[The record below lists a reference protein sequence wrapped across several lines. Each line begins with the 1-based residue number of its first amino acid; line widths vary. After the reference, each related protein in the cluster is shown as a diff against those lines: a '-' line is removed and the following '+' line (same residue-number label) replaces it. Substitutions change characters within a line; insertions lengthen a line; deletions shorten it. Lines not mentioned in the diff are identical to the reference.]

1 MIKIN
6 LLPAKVRQTKGVQ
19 RLTTY
24 AVLGGSALLIVLI
37 LLLLNLVALTKRT
50 EVKIARAEAAA
61 AQLGEVTHTVQTWEA
76 GEKYADRLR
85 GLIRRLLPA
94 QAVWISILD
103 ELASLGR
110 DDLWLLKLTL
120 VPAPAGA
127 PLRLELEGE
136 AYSKISVADF
146 LSALESS
153 ARFFDVQLE
162 ALTDTQA
169 EARTQVKFKILFSCR
184 NESAPGGNQP

>member
-61 AQLGEVTHTVQTWEA
+61 AQLGEVTRTVQAWEA

>member
-24 AVLGGSALLIVLI
+24 AVLGGSAVVIVLI

-50 EVKIARAEAAA
+50 QARIVKAEAEAA
-61 AQLGEVTHTVQTWEA
+61 QLTETTRTVQGWA
-76 GEKYADRLR
+76 VNEKHADRLR
-85 GLIRRLLPA
+85 ALIRGLLPV

-103 ELASLGR
+103 ELAALGR
-110 DDLWLLKLTL
+110 DDLWFLKMAQ
-120 VPAPAGA
+120 VPAPPGA

-136 AYSKISVADF
+136 AYNKISVADF

-153 ARFFDVQLE
+153 PRFFDVQLE

-169 EARTQVKFKILFSCR
+169 EARTQVKFRILFSCR
-184 NESAPGGNQP
+184 AEIAPGGNLP